1 MAQGGPPPRLSPESL
16 GRVDWHNDLSK
27 LILDINDAVRAEA
40 NERNRAK
47 LVRKLRRALDE
58 GA

>member
-1 MAQGGPPPRLSPESL
+1 
-16 GRVDWHNDLSK
+16 
-27 LILDINDAVRAEA
+27 LDINDAVRAEA
-40 NERNRAK
+40 NERNRAR